1 MVGVLLSESL
11 KYRRTSIPKL
21 LLLSPAGLVAC
32 LAWYLLAGGQSAAWD
47 ALFGLVFQLW
57 TLLLVPAGAALLA
70 GLAAAHEAQ
79 AGNWYGLRVR
89 PVSPSALY
97 GSKLAILALA
107 TLASSLLL
115 SVFTAIS
122 GTVIGLPEAPW
133 SALLVAG
140 LLSWLAAL
148 PLLALHLWVA
158 TAWGVGASV
167 AVGVPGLLAAALIGG
182 TGLGSGVWWAIPW
195 SWPAR
200 AALPVLGFFDD
211 TSAGLPAGLDPVAY
225 VVAICG
231 MALTL
236 ALSLAAASL
245 LWFGRR
251 EVL

>member
-11 KYRRTSIPKL
+11 KHRRTFVPKL
-21 LLLSPAGLVAC
+21 ILLAPVGLVAC
-32 LAWYLLAGGQSAAWD
+32 LTWYLLAGGRPMTWE

-57 TLLLVPAGAALLA
+57 TLLLIPAGAALLA

-97 GSKLAILALA
+97 GGKLAILALA
-107 TLASSLLL
+107 ALASSLLL

-122 GTVIGLPEAPW
+122 GTVVGLSEAPC

-140 LLSWLAAL
+140 LLSWIAAL
-148 PLLALHLWVA
+148 PILALHLWVA

-182 TGLGSGVWWAIPW
+182 TGLGSSVWWMIPW

-200 AALPVLGFFDD
+200 VALPVLGFFEG
-211 TSAGLPAGLDPVAY
+211 TAAGLPAGLDPVAY
-225 VVAICG
+225 VATICG
-231 MALTL
+231 MALAL

-245 LWFGRR
+245 IWFGRR
-251 EVL
+251 EML

>member
-11 KYRRTSIPKL
+11 KYRRTFVPKL
-21 LLLSPAGLVAC
+21 VLLAPTVLVAS
-32 LAWYLLAGGQSAAWD
+32 LTWYLLVGGRPMTWE

-57 TLLLVPAGAALLA
+57 TLLFVPAGAALLA

-89 PVSPSALY
+89 PISPSALY
-97 GSKLAILALA
+97 GGKLTILGFHALA
-107 TLASSLLL
+107 GSLLL
-115 SVFTAIS
+115 SVLTAIS
-122 GTVIGLPEAPW
+122 GTVVGLSGAPW

-148 PLLALHLWVA
+148 PLLTLHLWVA

-182 TGLGSGVWWAIPW
+182 TGLGSGVWWVIPW

-200 AALPVLGFFDD
+200 VALPVLGFFEGAV
-211 TSAGLPAGLDPVAY
+211 AGLPAGLDPGAY
-225 VVAICG
+225 VAVICG
-231 MALTL
+231 MALAL

-245 LWFGRR
+245 VWFGRR

>member
-1 MVGVLLSESL
+1 MGGILLSESL

-21 LLLSPAGLVAC
+21 VLLAPAGLVAC
-32 LAWYLLAGGQSAAWD
+32 LTWYLLAGGHPMTWD
-47 ALFGLVFQLW
+47 ALFRLVFQLW
-57 TLLLVPAGAALLA
+57 TLLSVPAGAALLA

-89 PVSPSALY
+89 PVSPAALY
-97 GSKLAILALA
+97 GGKLTILALA

-122 GTVIGLPEAPW
+122 GMGIGLPEAPW

-148 PLLALHLWVA
+148 PLQALHLWVA
-158 TAWGVGASV
+158 TAWGLGASV
-167 AVGVPGLLAAALIGG
+167 ALGVPGLLAAALIGG
-182 TGLGSGVWWAIPW
+182 TGLGSGVWWVVPW

-200 AALPVLGFFDD
+200 MALPVLGFFEG
-211 TSAGLPAGLDPVAY
+211 TITRLPAGFSPGVYVA
-225 VVAICG
+225 VVCG
-231 MALTL
+231 MALAL
-236 ALSLAAASL
+236 ALFLAATSI

-251 EVL
+251 EVI